1 MKSAVTLIGL
11 DFGTT
16 TSSGVVARARVIE
29 SAPGGHIELG
39 DLEERC
45 RSPILLTPYGP
56 DGSIDPDRAL
66 ALADEWLALAGVSA
80 GEIFGG
86 GALIT
91 GLAARGEGAK
101 RLAERIR
108 DRIGRALIASAEDP
122 CLESWMAFMGS
133 AADLSREHP
142 QTPMVNI
149 DIGGGTTNVAI
160 GLGGEVL
167 RTGCLLIGAR
177 HVKLVPGTYEI
188 EKLSPEA
195 ADLFSCLDIPK
206 RPGDTLDP
214 AEVDRIVDIWAR
226 LLEAFVRGEGEPF
239 QGNPAKFADLPEV
252 AGCARYAET
261 IVQAPLDVPRL
272 SARPVIL
279 FSGGVGEL
287 IYAAA
292 RGEALPP
299 PTHYGDLGVDLA
311 RRILRSPSLA
321 ADADKYALGG
331 GGRALVYGLLRHS
344 TVVSGAT
351 LFLPRPE
358 LLPLR
363 DLPILA
369 SISPASSDADIA
381 AAIDLLQ
388 RSGRGGSIE
397 VTLESAELP
406 GVRSMGRRIGAALD
420 SARFPDDLP
429 LVILTSQNVGK
440 ALGGYITGFGE
451 RPRAVVV
458 LDELRRPG
466 ARFVHLGD
474 LRDQVVP
481 VSFYGMG

>member
-1 MKSAVTLIGL
+1 VNMKSSVTLVGL

-16 TSSGVVARARVIE
+16 TSSAVVARARVAE
-29 SAPGGHIELG
+29 SAPGGRVELG
-39 DLEERC
+39 DIEERW
-45 RSPILLTPYGP
+45 RSPVILTPYGQ
-56 DGSIDPDRAL
+56 DGSIDPDRAF
-66 ALADEWLALAGVSA
+66 ALFDEWLALAGVRP
-80 GEIFGG
+80 GEILGG

-101 RLAERIR
+101 RLADRIR

-122 CLESWMAFMGS
+122 CLESWMAFMGC
-133 AADLSREHP
+133 AGDLSREHP
-142 QTPMVNI
+142 QTPMVNL
-149 DIGGGTTNVAI
+149 DIGGGTTNVAF

-167 RTGCLLIGAR
+167 RTGCLLVGAR
-177 HVKLVPGTYEI
+177 HVELLPGTYQI
-188 EKLSPEA
+188 VSLSPEA
-195 ADLFSCLDIPK
+195 RELFSCLGISK
-206 RPGDTLDP
+206 RRGDTLDT
-214 AEVDRIVDIWAR
+214 AEVDRIVHIWAR
-226 LLEAFVRGEGEPF
+226 LIEAFVSGDAEPF
-239 QGNPAKFADLPEV
+239 QGDPAKSTY
-252 AGCARYAET
+252 ARRT
-261 IVQAPLDVPRL
+261 VQAPLDVPRL
-272 SARPVIL
+272 PSRPVVL

-292 RGEALPP
+292 RGEALPH

-311 RRILRSPSLA
+311 RRILHSPRLS
-321 ADADKYALGG
+321 ADVTKYTPAG
-331 GGRALVYGLLRHS
+331 GGRALVYGLLRYS

-369 SISPASSDADIA
+369 SISPASSHADIA
-381 AAIDLLQ
+381 AAIDLSR
-388 RSGRGGSIE
+388 RSGRGGAIE
-397 VTLESAELP
+397 VTLESAGLS

-420 SARFPDDLP
+420 AAHFPDDLP
-429 LVILTSQNVGK
+429 LVILVPQNVGK

-458 LDELRRPG
+458 LDELRRPR

-481 VSFYGMG
+481 VSFYGMS